1 MIVPSARK
9 SVIAGI
15 FHLNPP
21 WIETLVEGGFSL
33 RAMSLILD
41 KLFILLNES
50 GKGRGAMLGR
60 VLVLSASAGAG
71 HLRAAEAIEKAIRI
85 RGLASEVQHLDV
97 LKYTNKV
104 FRHLYSKA
112 YIDLVNSA
120 PELLGWLY
128 DHLDD
133 PAKNDPI
140 RLAFDRLNAN
150 PFIHYLQRYQPDVAI
165 CTHFLPAEIISSLK
179 GEEKVKVLNT
189 VVVTD
194 FDVHAMWLCRHVEQY
209 FVALEET
216 KVHLRALG
224 VPDSLVTITG
234 IPIDP
239 VFVESKDKR
248 GQRRRH
254 GLEPDR
260 FTILVSAGGFGVG
273 PVGHLMQALAQL
285 SHPAQVVAVCGRNE
299 ALKAELAETVRRLAK
314 RSVVSF
320 TLLGFTTEMDELMTA
335 ADLFVGK
342 PGGLTTSEALAK
354 GLPMV
359 VINPIP
365 GQEERNSD
373 HLLEQGAAIRCNN
386 LPALAYKIDALIDT
400 PGKLTQMEENARA
413 MGKPEAAF
421 AVVDRLAALC
431 QPRVSSSG
439 SSARHATAHGR

>member
-1 MIVPSARK
+1 
-9 SVIAGI
+9 
-15 FHLNPP
+15 
-21 WIETLVEGGFSL
+21 
-33 RAMSLILD
+33 
-41 KLFILLNES
+41 
-50 GKGRGAMLGR
+50 MLGR

-71 HLRAAEAIEKAIRI
+71 HLRAAEAIEKAIHL
-85 RGLASEVQHLDV
+85 RGVASEVEHLDV

-112 YIDLVNSA
+112 YIDLVNKA
-120 PELLGWLY
+120 PEVLGWLY

-133 PAKNDPI
+133 PGKNDPI

-150 PFIHYLQRYQPDVAI
+150 PFIRYLHRYQPDVAV
-165 CTHFLPAEIISSLK
+165 CTHFLPSGIISSLK
-179 GEEKVKVLNT
+179 GEGKVKVLNT

-216 KVHLRALG
+216 KVHLKALG
-224 VPDSLVTITG
+224 VPESLVTISG

-239 VFVESKDKR
+239 VFAEPKDR
-248 GQRRRH
+248 QAMRRKH
-254 GLEPDR
+254 GLDQDR

-273 PVGHLMQALAQL
+273 PVGHLMEALARL
-285 SHPAQVVAVCGRNE
+285 SHPARVVAVCGRNE
-299 ALKAELAETVRRLAK
+299 VLRAELAETIKHLVT
-314 RSVVSF
+314 RSAVAF

-342 PGGLTTSEALAK
+342 PGGLTTSETLAK

-373 HLLEQGAAIRCNN
+373 HLLEEGAAVRCNN
-386 LPALAYKIDALIDT
+386 LPALAYKIDALIET
-400 PGKLTQMEENARA
+400 PEKLAKMGENARA
-413 MGKPEAAF
+413 MGRPEAAF
-421 AVVDRLAALC
+421 TVVDRLVTLC
-431 QPRVSSSG
+431 QWRSG
-439 SSARHATAHGR
+439 QGGGMARYATAYRK

>member
-1 MIVPSARK
+1 
-9 SVIAGI
+9 
-15 FHLNPP
+15 
-21 WIETLVEGGFSL
+21 
-33 RAMSLILD
+33 
-41 KLFILLNES
+41 
-50 GKGRGAMLGR
+50 MLGR

-85 RGLASEVQHLDV
+85 RGLASDVQHLDV
-97 LKYTNKV
+97 LKFTNKV

-112 YIDLVNSA
+112 YIDLVNNA
-120 PELLGWLY
+120 PEVLGWLY

-133 PAKNDPI
+133 PAKKDPI

-150 PFIHYLQRYQPDVAI
+150 PFIRYLERYQPDIAV
-165 CTHFLPAEIISSLK
+165 CTHFLPSGIISSLK

-209 FVALEET
+209 FVAMEET
-216 KVHLRALG
+216 KVHLKALG
-224 VPDSLVTITG
+224 VPESLVTISG

-239 VFVESKDKR
+239 VFAGLHDKNAM
-248 GQRRRH
+248 RRKY

-273 PVGHLMQALAQL
+273 PVGYLMQALAQL
-285 SHPAQVVAVCGRNE
+285 RHPARVIAVCGRNE
-299 ALKAELAETVRRLAK
+299 ALKAELAETIRHLKKSSA
-314 RSVVSF
+314 VSF
-320 TLLGFTTEMDELMTA
+320 TLVGFTTEMDELMTA

-354 GLPMV
+354 GLTMV

-386 LPALAYKIDALIDT
+386 LPALAYKIDSLIET
-400 PGKLTQMEENARA
+400 PGKLAQMEKSSRS
-413 MGKPEAAF
+413 MGKPDAAF
-421 AVVDRLAALC
+421 TVVDRLEALC
-431 QPRVSSSG
+431 NSG
-439 SSARHATAHGR
+439 SVLDDNVRRYATIHGKQ

>member
-1 MIVPSARK
+1 MD
-9 SVIAGI
+9 
-15 FHLNPP
+15 
-21 WIETLVEGGFSL
+21 SL
-33 RAMSLILD
+33 TDRHA
-41 KLFILLNES
+41 
-50 GKGRGAMLGR
+50 ALGR

-71 HLRAAEAIEKAIRI
+71 HLRAAEAIEKAIRL
-85 RGLASEVQHLDV
+85 RGAASDLQHLDV
-97 LKYTNKV
+97 LKYTNKL

-112 YIDLVNSA
+112 YIDLVNNA
-120 PELLGWLY
+120 PEILGWLY

-150 PFIHYLQRYQPDVAI
+150 PFIRYLERYQPDVAI
-165 CTHFLPAEIISSLK
+165 CTHFLPSGIISWLK
-179 GEEKVKVLNT
+179 DKRKVNMLNV

-194 FDVHAMWLCRHVEQY
+194 FDVHAMWLSRHVEQY

-216 KVHLRALG
+216 KVHLKALG
-224 VPDSLVTITG
+224 VPEHRITVSG

-239 VFVESKDKR
+239 LFADRKDKR
-248 GQRRRH
+248 AVRTKH
-254 GLEPDR
+254 GLTQDR

-273 PVGHLMQALAQL
+273 PVGHLMEALARL
-285 SHPAQVVAVCGRNE
+285 SHPAHVVAVCGRNE
-299 ALKAELAETVRRLAK
+299 PLQAELAEKVKKLVR

-373 HLLEQGAAIRCNN
+373 HLLEHGAAIRSNN
-386 LPALAYKIDALIDT
+386 LPALAYKIDSLIDT
-400 PGKLTQMEENARA
+400 PEKLARMAENASA
-413 MGKPEAAF
+413 MGRPTAAF
-421 AVVDRLAALC
+421 GVVDRLVSLC
-431 QPRVSSSG
+431 QPHVTASVGPSRY
-439 SSARHATAHGR
+439 ATA

>member
-1 MIVPSARK
+1 
-9 SVIAGI
+9 
-15 FHLNPP
+15 
-21 WIETLVEGGFSL
+21 
-33 RAMSLILD
+33 
-41 KLFILLNES
+41 
-50 GKGRGAMLGR
+50 MLGR

-85 RGLASEVQHLDV
+85 RGLASDVQHLDV
-97 LKYTNKV
+97 LKFTNKV

-112 YIDLVNSA
+112 YIDLVNNA
-120 PELLGWLY
+120 PEVLGWLY

-133 PAKNDPI
+133 PAKKDPI

-150 PFIHYLQRYQPDVAI
+150 PFIRYLERYQPDIAI
-165 CTHFLPAEIISSLK
+165 CTHFLPSGIISSLK
-179 GEEKVKVLNT
+179 GEQKVKVLNT

-209 FVALEET
+209 FVAMEET
-216 KVHLRALG
+216 KVHLKALG
-224 VPDSLVTITG
+224 VLESLVTISG

-239 VFVESKDKR
+239 VFAGPRDKNAM
-248 GQRRRH
+248 RRKH

-273 PVGHLMQALAQL
+273 PVGYLMRALAQL
-285 SHPAQVVAVCGRNE
+285 KHPARVLAVCGRNE
-299 ALKAELAETVRRLAK
+299 ALKAELAEMIGHLKKT
-314 RSVVSF
+314 SVVSF
-320 TLLGFTTEMDELMTA
+320 TLVGFTTEMDELMTA

-386 LPALAYKIDALIDT
+386 LPALAYKIDSLIDT
-400 PGKLTQMEENARA
+400 PGKLAQMEESSRS
-413 MGKPEAAF
+413 MGKPDAAF
-421 AVVDRLAALC
+421 TVVDRLEALC
-431 QPRVSSSG
+431 NSRSVLDDNVRQY
-439 SSARHATAHGR
+439 ATIHGKQ